1 MGIASF
7 GIVLTSLVVWL
18 FYKHRETPVVKASGR
33 ELSSVL
39 LAGIFLCFSVTYILP
54 LRPSMASCALQRFL
68 IGICFTIVYSALL
81 TKTNRISRIFNA
93 SKKSAK
99 KLNFLSPKSQLIIC
113 GCLISV
119 QLIVYLLWIAFQN
132 PQAIHHY
139 PTRNDNQLICAS
151 RINFTF
157 LLVFVYP
164 ILLVV
169 ICTYY
174 AFLTRKIPEGFNE
187 SEYQAARLIESNWIS
202 SDLIRSH

>member
-1 MGIASF
+1 MGIATF
-7 GIVLTSLVVWL
+7 GVILTLLVSLL
-18 FYKHRETPVVKASGR
+18 FYKHRDTPVVRASGR

-39 LAGIFLCFSVTYILP
+39 LGGILLCFAVTYILP
-54 LRPSMASCALQRFL
+54 LRPSVFSCALQRFL

-81 TKTNRISRIFNA
+81 TKTNRISRIFEA

-99 KLNFLSPKSQLIIC
+99 RPNFIQPKSQLIIC

-132 PQAIHHY
+132 PIAIHHY
-139 PTRNDNQLICAS
+139 PAKTDNQLICAS

-157 LLVFVYP
+157 LFVFLYP
-164 ILLVV
+164 TLLVV

-174 AFLTRKIPEGFNE
+174 AFVTRKIPEGFNE
-187 SEYQAARLIESNWIS
+187 SKLRI
-202 SDLIRSH
+202 